1 MAGMVSMQCLD
12 GWPHGYVCTGQGW
25 PHGYAL
31 DRGGHMG
38 MHWTGVATWVCTGQ
52 GWPHEYA
59 LAKGD
64 HMGMH
69 RGDYMGMHCRG

>member
-1 MAGMVSMQCLD
+1 MG
-12 GWPHGYVCTGQGW
+12 T
-25 PHGYAL
+25 YAL
-31 DRGGHMG
+31 ARGGHMG